1 MKNSE
6 GVSFPGVCEINA
18 HPAQLAM
25 YAASPPAP
33 LVQCWTR
40 FGPGAVTQGWAFFSQ
55 GVGLP
60 FRHHANIELGG
71 AGVDSLAW
79 PTAAW
84 AFISQT
90 PVTKKGCSM
99 VTLAAISLFPIMFLQ
114 SAMFSRN
121 LGSPSHCVPLC
132 RHFAPTSLPAPC
144 RSMPRGES
152 QFPTENRVSWPASIF
167 LSGPQLGPN

>member
-1 MKNSE
+1 MCEKFRGRFFSRCLRNKRPSCTTGDVCSKPPRPPSSMLDAFRPRRCHTRM
-6 GVSFPGVCEINA
+6 GV
-18 HPAQLAM
+18 
-25 YAASPPAP
+25 
-33 LVQCWTR
+33 
-40 FGPGAVTQGWAFFSQ
+40 FFSQ
-55 GVGLP
+55 EVGLP
-60 FRHHANIELGG
+60 LRHHANIELGG

-144 RSMPRGES
+144 
-152 QFPTENRVSWPASIF
+152 
-167 LSGPQLGPN
+167 